1 MLATSALQ
9 LFCLKNPSSELLHVA
24 LGCLRYQNFD
34 PYGILD
40 VSSASSSSQIKK
52 AFHKLSLKYH
62 PDKNPEKAAAEQ
74 FILIKKAYDAL
85 TDPVAKRNYRL
96 YGNPDGPV
104 RVELSV
110 ALPSVEKERR

>member
-1 MLATSALQ
+1 MRQVLATSALQ

-40 VSSASSSSQIKK
+40 VSSAASSSQIKK

-62 PDKNPEKAAAEQ
+62 PDKNQEVRFDGSLSDSVPGRRQRA
-74 FILIKKAYDAL
+74 IS
-85 TDPVAKRNYRL
+85 TDHRGL
-96 YGNPDGPV
+96 
-104 RVELSV
+104 
-110 ALPSVEKERR
+110 